1 MQNFIIF
8 DHVLTIYLKK
18 KRDLDTGVLGSG
30 TGYIN

>member
-18 KRDLDTGVLGSG
+18 TVIWIPGFLVRVRVT
-30 TGYIN
+30 